1 MLKLNYRRRHALPK
15 WMRSVLR
22 FAGWYN
28 IIAGIAMMTL
38 YHEGFKILGLPKP
51 EIALPIQ
58 LAGVLVAV
66 FGVGYLMV
74 DRRPVEN
81 RNIVLLGFLSKSLG
95 PLLAFYYIAIGTLP
109 LLMIPVLFFADLI
122 YLIPFWMIWKKL
134 GQYSIS
140 PSHEV
145 ITNIKSVSERNAA

>member
-1 MLKLNYRRRHALPK
+1 MLKLNYRRRDALPK

-28 IIAGIAMMTL
+28 IIAGLVMIIM
-38 YHEGFKILGLPKP
+38 YPQGFNLLGLPKP
-51 EIALPIQ
+51 EVALPIQ

-74 DRRPVEN
+74 DRRPIEN
-81 RNIVLLGFLSKSLG
+81 RNIVFIGLLSKSLG

-109 LLMIPVLFFADLI
+109 LVMIPILFFADLV
-122 YLIPFWMIWKKL
+122 YLIPFWMIWKRL

-145 ITNIKSVSERNAA
+145 LRDTESMID

>member
-28 IIAGIAMMTL
+28 IIAGIAMITL
-38 YHEGFKILGLPKP
+38 YHQGFKILGLPVP
-51 EIALPIQ
+51 EVALPIQ
-58 LAGVLVAV
+58 LAGILVAV

-81 RNIVLLGFLSKSLG
+81 RNIVFIGFLSKSLG

-122 YLIPFWMIWKKL
+122 YLIPFWMIWKRL

-140 PSHEV
+140 QPHEV
-145 ITNIKSVSERNAA
+145 VVKKNSAADRRAA